1 MDLLKSRLMKV
12 SPREKVC
19 RQTDDVFKGRIMAP
33 SLQGEGDDGQNK
45 QQNHGSQSK
54 PVTCTVRD
62 VRKH

>member
-12 SPREKVC
+12 SPREKVR

-45 QQNHGSQSK
+45 QQNHDSQAK
-54 PVTCTVRD
+54 PIT
-62 VRKH
+62 